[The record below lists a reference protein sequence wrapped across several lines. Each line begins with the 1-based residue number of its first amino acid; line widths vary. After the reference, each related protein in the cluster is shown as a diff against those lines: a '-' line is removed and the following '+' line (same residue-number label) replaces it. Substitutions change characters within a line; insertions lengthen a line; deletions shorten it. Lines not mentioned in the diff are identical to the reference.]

1 MAGYKSLYGGTS
13 MCDIRGWLRQL
24 RDALRLR
31 VLLTACVVIACV
43 NASAQTTG
51 TLLGIVSDQ
60 NGAVVPSATVRAQNT
75 DTGFTTSTTPT
86 PDGSYVIS
94 LLPVGHY
101 TISVEASG
109 FKTFIRSG
117 VLIPVAQSIRVDVKL
132 EVGQVAQ
139 TVTVSGS
146 AVNIDTTDATL
157 GMTVDTAHL
166 ESLPLNGRNA
176 MGLLETLPG
185 VATAT
190 APTYFTSARS
200 GPSYSISGSRTDFGN
215 MMLDGQTLTDAIS
228 NTNQNLPTVDALEE
242 FRVLTDSYGAEYG
255 RAGGSVIVAITK
267 SGTNQFHGSLWE
279 YLRNDA
285 FDAANSF
292 TPSGTRKPELR
303 QNQFGGA
310 LGGPVLLPKYNGK
323 NRTFFFVAYEG
334 LRIRQQ
340 DLTVAYPLTSAER
353 TGDFSALL
361 PSQVITDP
369 DTGLPFPGN
378 IIPGNKIDTVATTA
392 MGLYL
397 PLPNQPDNS
406 LRLAQSAPVSTD
418 QAIFKIDQTLGDRDR
433 VWFRFYRSNANS
445 PSPEAIPFF
454 NNPGSYKYQAYAV
467 AETHTFSPNLI
478 NEAQASYSRPEG
490 ISGTEKNGKSA
501 KELGINTNGFT
512 PYPQTP
518 QMSVSGAFEFGTDW
532 YVDEPSY
539 FRQFDDTISWNHGK
553 HDIRAGFM
561 FNYQG
566 NGDLAYPAMGL
577 SFTGLITGNP
587 SADFLIGRP
596 QSFNVTTTI
605 IDDGTSKLFQPF
617 VQDNYKVT
625 KRLTLNLGLR
635 YDFQTPWVE
644 KAGGASTYRAGQQ
657 STVYPS
663 APPGLVVP
671 GDKGVQPG
679 LYKTWKWGF
688 EPRIGLAWDVTGTG
702 QTSVRAAWGIFH
714 AVIDEEVEAIET
726 NNEPFLVGFSTA
738 PPNTANP
745 WGSQTDPLP
754 YNPKNPSF
762 GPFPGITQSYLDPN
776 YRQADIQQFNLSIQR
791 RIGANLF
798 AEAAYVGTVSH
809 HLYDSEDL
817 NAAIYSP
824 GATEANAQSR
834 RPILPQYYGSMPS
847 LTSDVNA
854 NYHSLQLDA
863 QKRFSSSYAVQ
874 VAYTWEKS
882 IDTRSQSLLGTGAQD
897 PNNVKAERGLS
908 DFNVGQILAINGLW
922 DLPALTG
929 RGFLT
934 AIAGGWRLSGIIR
947 YNGGTPQSILSGE
960 DNALIGYC
968 RANSGQERAD
978 IIGSPNLSHSRSRRA
993 QEAEYF
999 NTASFS
1005 EPNPGQFGTVGRN
1018 TIVGPGNLQNDI
1030 AVMKKLPTFP
1040 SEKGGFTF
1048 RADFFNLI
1056 NWTNLGQP
1064 NNTLNS
1070 SAFGQITSAG
1080 PPRIAQFA
1088 LRYDF

>member
-1 MAGYKSLYGGTS
+1 MNNL
-13 MCDIRGWLRQL
+13 RGWISSFG
-24 RDALRLR
+24 D
-31 VLLTACVVIACV
+31 VLWSKILLMVVFLFACS
-43 NASAQTTG
+43 NGWTQTTG
-51 TLLGIVSDQ
+51 TLLGEVSDQ
-60 NGAVVPSATVRAQNT
+60 NGAIVPSATVRAQNT
-75 DTGFTTSTTPT
+75 DTGFTTSTTPSSEGT
-86 PDGSYVIS
+86 YLIP
-94 LLPVGHY
+94 LLPIGHY

-109 FKTFIRSG
+109 FKTFVRSG
-117 VLIPVAQSIRVDVKL
+117 VLVPVAQSIRVDVKL

-139 TVTVSGS
+139 TVTVAGN

-157 GMTVDTAHL
+157 GTTVDTAHL

-176 MGLLETLPG
+176 IGLLETLPG
-185 VATAT
+185 VAQAS
-190 APTYFTSARS
+190 APTYVTWARS

-215 MMLDGQTLTDAIS
+215 MMLDGTTLTDAIS
-228 NTNQNLPTVDALEE
+228 NTSQNLPTVDALEE
-242 FRVLTDSYGAEYG
+242 FRVLTDSYGADYG
-255 RAGGSVIVAITK
+255 RAGGSIIVAVTK
-267 SGTNQFHGSLWE
+267 SGGNEFHGALWE

-285 FDAANSF
+285 FDAANAF
-292 TPSGTRKPELR
+292 TPAGTRKPELR
-303 QNQFGGA
+303 QNQFGGD

-334 LRIRQQ
+334 LRIHQQ
-340 DLTVAYPLTSAER
+340 DLTVAYPLTAAQRS
-353 TGDFSALL
+353 GDFSALL

-369 DTGLPFPGN
+369 NTGLPFPGN
-378 IIPGNKIDTVATTA
+378 VIPGNRIDAVATNV
-392 MGLYL
+392 MNLYV
-397 PLPNQPDNS
+397 PLPNQPDDS
-406 LRLAQSAPVSTD
+406 LRLTQSAPSSSNQV
-418 QAIFKIDQTLGDRDR
+418 IFKIDQMLGDRDR
-433 VWFRFYRSNANS
+433 VWFRSFRNNANS
-445 PSPEAIPFF
+445 PSPAAIPFWL
-454 NNPGSYKYQAYAV
+454 NPGHGNFQGYALS
-467 AETHTFSPNLI
+467 ETHTFSPNLI
-478 NEAQASYSRPEG
+478 NEAEASYSRPEG
-490 ISGTEKNGKSA
+490 VTGTEMNGKSA
-501 KELGINTNGFT
+501 LDLGINTNGFT

-518 QMSVSGAFEFGTDW
+518 QMSVSGAFSLGTDW

-539 FRQFDDTISWNHGK
+539 FRQFDDTLSWNHGR

-561 FNYQG
+561 FNYEG

-587 SADFLIGRP
+587 AADFLIGRP
-596 QSFNVTTTI
+596 QSFSVTTTI
-605 IDDGTSKLFQPF
+605 IDNGTSKMFQPF
-617 VQDNYKVT
+617 IQDNYKIA
-625 KRLTLNLGLR
+625 KRLTLNVGLR
-635 YDFQTPWVE
+635 YNLQTPWTE

-657 STVYPS
+657 STVYPG

-679 LYKTWKWGF
+679 LYKTWKWGL

-714 AVIDEEVEAIET
+714 AAINEEVEAIET

-776 YRQADIQQFNLSIQR
+776 YRQADIQQFNLSVQR
-791 RIGANLF
+791 RVGANLF
-798 AEAAYVGTVSH
+798 TEAAYVGTVSH

-817 NAAIYSP
+817 NAAIYSS

-847 LTSDVNA
+847 LTSDTNA
-854 NYHSLQLDA
+854 NYHSLQVDV

-882 IDTRSQSLLGTGAQD
+882 IDTRSQSLLGNGAQN
-897 PNNVKAERGLS
+897 PNDVKAERGLS

-929 RGFLT
+929 RGALT
-934 AIAGGWRLSGIIR
+934 AIAGGWRLSGIMR

-978 IIGSPNLSHSRSRRA
+978 IIGNPNLSFSRSRRA

-999 NTASFS
+999 NTAAFS
-1005 EPNPGQFGTVGRN
+1005 EPNPGQFGTLGRN

-1040 SEKGGFTF
+1040 SEKGAFTF
-1048 RADFFNLI
+1048 RADFFNLM

-1070 SAFGQITSAG
+1070 SAFGRITSAG